1 MTEVQRARLTG
12 TSRLVWLVVGDGYL
26 PVEPI
31 RRFLVYLED
40 VERSPNTLR
49 AYAHHLKLFWE
60 YLAWAKLDWTNVGL
74 GDLAGFLERVMNLRL
89 SGSGVRGHSSRPV
102 VANHSI
108 ERP

>member
-1 MTEVQRARLTG
+1 M
-12 TSRLVWLVVGDGYL
+12 VWLVVGDGYL

-74 GDLAGFLERVMNLRL
+74 GDLAGFLERVMNLRHL
-89 SGSGVRGHSSRPV
+89 AHLENRRRRTNLRPISG
-102 VANHSI
+102 
-108 ERP
+108 